1 MTANRESYEGV
12 DTPIQDDQV
21 RGRDEQSE
29 KRSRSQQRDRNFV
42 RRALRRGIAPHEI
55 EDQLLAVTGFQRLNP
70 EDDPIAYVKG
80 LIEEEEGSAR
90 GIDSGK
96 DAAIHPTGAHADAKT
111 TGHRFRSETVAQR
124 FIRENFEGEDWLAVV
139 VRNRGNGETIQRIST
154 AQRISTYEFQA
165 WLRHK
170 NANGSDVY
178 LSLNTLKQ
186 HSHGRTKRDLKEIR
200 HFYLDLDENG
210 QRNLAAIYESAAIPP
225 PNYVLQTSPGKY
237 QVIWRVEKVSPN
249 DAEDLLRRLAQ
260 TFGGDPAAT
269 DATRVFRLPGFSNK
283 KYADNVPVKLA
294 PGARAEPV
302 YHRSDFK
309 IEPITRSSENSER
322 STPSASTAINKDR
335 RHTQSERDWAYAIRH
350 LRRGENPE
358 RIIREIASYRSGDHS
373 ESVDGADSSGLK
385 KTNPRY
391 YAERTVARAMSH
403 LGMVPNSATHQS
415 RSGQSEPDR

>member
-1 MTANRESYEGV
+1 
-12 DTPIQDDQV
+12 
-21 RGRDEQSE
+21 
-29 KRSRSQQRDRNFV
+29 
-42 RRALRRGIAPHEI
+42 LRRGIAPHEI
-55 EDQLLAVTGFQRLNP
+55 EDRLLAVTEFQRLNP
-70 EDDPIAYVKG
+70 GNDSIAYVKG

-90 GIDSGK
+90 GVDSGK
-96 DAAIHPTGAHADAKT
+96 DSAIHPSAHSGGNN
-111 TGHRFRSETVAQR
+111 TGHRFRSESVAQR

-178 LSLNTLKQ
+178 LSLNTLKE
-186 HSHGRTKRDLKEIR
+186 HSPGRTKRDLKDIR

-210 QRNLAAIYESAAIPP
+210 QRKLAAIYETTAVPP

-237 QVIWRVEKVSPN
+237 QVIWRVENVSHR

-260 TFGGDPAAT
+260 TFGGDPTAT

-302 YHRSDFK
+302 YHRSDFR
-309 IEPITRSSENSER
+309 IEPITRNSASSER
-322 STPSASTAINKDR
+322 PTASASTAINKDR

-358 RIIREIASYRSGDHS
+358 RIIREITSYRSADHS

-385 KTNPRY
+385 KANPRY

-403 LGMVPNSATHQS
+403 LGMVPNSATQES

>member
-1 MTANRESYEGV
+1 MT
-12 DTPIQDDQV
+12 D
-21 RGRDEQSE
+21 
-29 KRSRSQQRDRNFV
+29 
-42 RRALRRGIAPHEI
+42 
-55 EDQLLAVTGFQRLNP
+55 FQRLNP
-70 EDDPIAYVKG
+70 GDDPIAYVKA
-80 LIEEEEGSAR
+80 LIEEEEGSTR
-90 GIDSGK
+90 GFDFGK
-96 DAAIHPTGAHADAKT
+96 DSVIHPAGAHSDGRNP
-111 TGHRFRSETVAQR
+111 GHRYRSETVAQR
-124 FIRENFEGEDWLAVV
+124 FLRENFEGEDWLAVV
-139 VRNRGNGETIQRIST
+139 VRNRRNGETIQRITT

-165 WLRHK
+165 WLRDK

-178 LSLNTLKQ
+178 LSLNTLKER
-186 HSHGRTKRDLKEIR
+186 SHGRTKRDLKEIR

-210 QRNLAAIYESAAIPP
+210 QRNLAAIYESAAVPP
-225 PNYVLQTSPGKY
+225 PNYVLKTSPGKY
-237 QVIWRVEKVSPN
+237 QVIWRVEDVSPR

-309 IEPITRSSENSER
+309 IEPITRNSENSER
-322 STPSASTAINKDR
+322 PTASASMVINKDH

-358 RIIREIASYRSGDHS
+358 KIIREIASYRSADHS

-385 KTNPRY
+385 KANPRY

-403 LGMVPNSATHQS
+403 LGMVPNSATHES